1 MGELYGQDL
10 LPYQDPAQIWNEH
23 LEAEATMKDMWEQ
36 FTKKDAPMK
45 NPQGRGSLMARM

>member
-23 LEAEATMKDMWEQ
+23 LEAEATRKDMWEQ
-36 FTKKDAPMK
+36 FAPMK